1 MWLSLFWLLLTL
13 LPLLAF
19 ERWLRQ
25 HLFGL
30 GLILSG
36 SLQVAEFIYFLVLL
50 PGVVIHELSH
60 WLAAWLLGVPTGH
73 VSVWPARQRDG
84 SLRLGYVETG
94 NAGPLREALIGV
106 APLFSGA
113 LLVLLIGERAL
124 GVANLG
130 MALVAGDLA
139 SVLRGLAG
147 ALQAPDVWLWL
158 YLIFA
163 LANAMLPSPS
173 DRRAWPLA
181 VLAGSGAAGALALA
195 GLAAGLA
202 ELVAA
207 ALRSLAAAFT
217 FAIAADGVVVVVVW
231 LAEAVLGRLPPR
243 QVEH

>member
-1 MWLSLFWLLLTL
+1 MGLSLFWLVLTL

-36 SLQVAEFIYFLVLL
+36 SPQVAEFVYFLVLL
-50 PGVVIHELSH
+50 PGIAIHELSH
-60 WLAAWLLGVPTGH
+60 WLTAWLLGVRTGRI
-73 VSVWPARQRDG
+73 SVWPARQRDG
-84 SLRLGYVETG
+84 RLRLGYVETE
-94 NAGPLREALIGV
+94 NAGPLREALIGA
-106 APLFSGA
+106 APLISGVV
-113 LLVLLIGERAL
+113 LVLLIGERAL
-124 GVANLG
+124 GVTGIG

-147 ALQAPDVWLWL
+147 ALRAPDVWLWL

-173 DRRAWPLA
+173 DQRAWPLA
-181 VLAGSGAAGALALA
+181 ILTGSGVAAALALA
-195 GLAAGLA
+195 GLVAGLA
-202 ELVAA
+202 ELADA

-217 FAIAADGVVVVVVW
+217 LAIAADVVVVAVVW
-231 LAEAVLGRLPPR
+231 LAEVALGRLLR
-243 QVEH
+243 RR